1 MSTVTTDRDQLCIDT
16 IRFLSADA
24 VEKAKSGHPGAPMGA
39 ADMTY
44 VLWSKFLR
52 FDPADPGWPGRDR
65 FVLSAGHA
73 SMLLYSLLH
82 LFEFDL
88 PLDEILRFRQWG
100 SKTPGHPEHGMTAGV
115 EATTGPLGQGF
126 ANGVGMALA
135 ARMARARFP
144 QLGALLEGRVFGLVS
159 DGDIME
165 GISAEAASLA
175 GHWKLGNLIYLY
187 DENEISI
194 EGSTM
199 LAMSEDVGRR
209 FDAYGWHTL
218 RIDGEDRA
226 QVERALAEAIEERDR
241 PSLILARTT
250 IGRGAPK
257 KAGTAKAHG
266 EPLGADELRG
276 AKEASGWPLEPSFL
290 IPREARDHFHA
301 LAEEKRRARKEW
313 NALFEARRRERP
325 EEAAAWDTFWSLSLP
340 ADLESRL
347 LDAVD
352 ATSSQATRA
361 WSGKVIQAAASA
373 IPSLVG
379 GSADLGP
386 STSTD
391 IQRGGE
397 VVPEGLR
404 AGAPVTYGGRTLHF
418 GVREHAMGAIVNG
431 IAYHGGFLPFG
442 ATFLVFLDYMRA
454 PVRLAALTG
463 LRSIFVFTHDSV
475 FLGEDGPTHQPIEH
489 VPSLRLVPNLDTWRP
504 ADGPETAVA
513 WTQALRR
520 PDGPSALVLTR
531 QKLAPLRRD
540 SGVDPSAIARGGYVV
555 HDGAGGPAA
564 VALIASGSEV
574 PLVQGAAEKLEARG
588 VSARVVSVPC
598 MERFLAEPATYRDQV
613 IPRSIPHVVVEAART
628 EPWCALVG
636 MDALRIGLDRFG
648 ASAPAEAI
656 AKELG
661 FTPEAVADHVLAWLE
676 KR

>member
-1 MSTVTTDRDQLCIDT
+1 MSVVTTELEQLCVDT

-39 ADMTY
+39 ADMAY
-44 VLWSKFLR
+44 VLWARHLR
-52 FDPADPGWPGRDR
+52 FDPGDPGWPGRDR

-88 PLDEILRFRQWG
+88 PLEEIQRFRQWG
-100 SKTPGHPEHGMTAGV
+100 SKTPGHPEHGMAPGI

-144 QLGALLEGRVFGLVS
+144 HLGPLLEGRVFGLVS

-187 DENEISI
+187 DQNEITI

-199 LAMSEDVGRR
+199 LAMSEDVGKR
-209 FDAYGWHTL
+209 FEAYGWHTL
-218 RIDGEDRA
+218 RIDGHDRT
-226 QVERALAEAIEERDR
+226 QVAHALSEAIEEKER

-250 IGRGAPK
+250 IGRGAPT

-266 EPLGADELRG
+266 EPLGAEELRG
-276 AKEASGWPLEPSFL
+276 AKEAAGWPLSPEFL
-290 IPREARDHFHA
+290 IPREVREHFHA
-301 LAEEKRRARKEW
+301 LAEEKRRARAEW
-313 NALFEARRRERP
+313 DRLFEARRRERSD
-325 EEAAAWDTFWSLSLP
+325 EAKEWDAFWSISLP
-340 ADLESRL
+340 EDLEQRL
-347 LDAVD
+347 LAAVD
-352 ATSSQATRA
+352 GNASQATRA
-361 WSGKVIQAAASA
+361 WSGKVLQVAASA
-373 IPSLVG
+373 LPSLVG

-386 STSTD
+386 STVTD
-391 IQRGGE
+391 IQGGGE
-397 VVPEGLR
+397 VIPEGLR

-431 IAYHGGFLPFG
+431 FAYHGGFLPFG

-489 VPSLRLVPNLDTWRP
+489 MPSLRLVPNLHSWRP
-504 ADGPETAVA
+504 ADGPETAIA
-513 WTQALRR
+513 WASALRR
-520 PDGPSALVLTR
+520 PDGPTALVLTR
-531 QKLAPLRRD
+531 QKLAPLRRS
-540 SGVDPSAIARGGYVV
+540 SGVDPTAIARGGYVL
-555 HDGAGGPAA
+555 HDPDAA
-564 VALIASGSEV
+564 PDVVLVASGSEV
-574 PLVQGAAEKLEARG
+574 PLVQEAAAALAERG
-588 VSARVVSVPC
+588 IRARVVSVPC
-598 MERFLAEPATYRDQV
+598 VERFTAQPETYRREV
-613 IPRSIPHVVVEAART
+613 IPGSVPRVLVEAART

-636 MDALRIGLDRFG
+636 ADALRIGLDRFG
-648 ASAPAEAI
+648 ASAPAEVI
-656 AKELG
+656 ARELG
-661 FTPEAVADHVLAWLE
+661 FTPAAVADRVRSWLE
-676 KR
+676 ER